1 MTIALDDQTELPGLR
16 ERKKQQ
22 TRQAIHE
29 AAFRLI
35 DEQGVDS
42 TTVDQ
47 ICQAAEVSSRTFFNY
62 FPSKAA
68 AALALPADIVSDETR
83 ARFLAAHGGLVWA
96 LCDVVGSGAELS
108 PDHARIATLV
118 GRHPELLATLS
129 SMMLEARSQFVAL
142 AAERASSQE
151 QAELAVTLVMA
162 ALGRGIGD
170 DDPSES
176 LVNRLRQSADQLA
189 AVAGQEMTSA
199 HDRRS

>member
-47 ICQAAEVSSRTFFNY
+47 ICQAAKVSSRTFFNY

-68 AALALPADIVSDETR
+68 AALALPAAIVSDETR

-118 GRHPELLATLS
+118 GRHPELLTTLS

-162 ALGRGIGD
+162 AVGRGIRDEDSG
-170 DDPSES
+170 ES
-176 LVNRLRQSADQLA
+176 LVDRLRHTADQLA
-189 AVAGQEMTSA
+189 AVAGHEMTA
-199 HDRRS
+199 ARDRSS